1 MLKNSITIG
10 RLFGIPIKIHTSW
23 LLIFALVT
31 WSLATAYFPSL
42 YPRWSAALAWGV
54 GVATSLL
61 FFGSVLVHELAHSLV
76 ARARGLPIHDIVLFI
91 FGGVS
96 ELTEEPK
103 APLTEFTMAL
113 VGPLTS
119 FALAGL
125 FALLRLLTRGVIE
138 PISALSMYLSY
149 INFSLGAFNLIP
161 GFPLDGGRVLRSIL
175 WASSHNLVRATRWAS
190 LVGQAVA
197 YIFIVAGAWQILRWG
212 NWSGLWTA
220 FIGWFLDNA
229 AQTSYRQLAVKQFL
243 LGHTVREAMTQA
255 CFPLA
260 PNVTIETMVEE
271 YVSSGHR
278 CFPIVSEGRILGLVN
293 LGRIRNLPRAEWQ
306 NSVQAVMLPMDQVK
320 SVSANDGL
328 WEALERMTSEQIEQ
342 LPVMQ
347 DGQLIGMLMHDNIL
361 RFIQLRG
368 GARD

>member
-1 MLKNSITIG
+1 M
-10 RLFGIPIKIHTSW
+10 
-23 LLIFALVT
+23 
-31 WSLATAYFPSL
+31 
-42 YPRWSAALAWGV
+42 
-54 GVATSLL
+54 
-61 FFGSVLVHELAHSLV
+61 
-76 ARARGLPIHDIVLFI
+76 
-91 FGGVS
+91 
-96 ELTEEPK
+96 
-103 APLTEFTMAL
+103 
-113 VGPLTS
+113 
-119 FALAGL
+119 
-125 FALLRLLTRGVIE
+125 
-138 PISALSMYLSY
+138 
-149 INFSLGAFNLIP
+149 
-161 GFPLDGGRVLRSIL
+161 
-175 WASSHNLVRATRWAS
+175 
-190 LVGQAVA
+190 
-197 YIFIVAGAWQILRWG
+197 
-212 NWSGLWTA
+212 
-220 FIGWFLDNA
+220 
-229 AQTSYRQLAVKQFL
+229 KQFL